1 MLLCKYSKLA
11 EVLSVYKLVHKIR
24 GKCAGLTDNVG
35 IMGIRR
41 SGFMGIKQRFMVM
54 IGLVVLL
61 LAAVSGIGYYMA
73 QSILSDS
80 VKSQL
85 TAIVKDQGSQLDTW
99 IESKAAILDGVG
111 NALSKQSAEVST
123 TKQTLPYLGA
133 IAGDKE
139 ILDLT
144 SGSDSGNS
152 FSYVDGDVTNDFDAR
167 TRDWYKD
174 VKNTGSSLFTA
185 AYVSSGGSSDGKIV
199 ISYAVPL
206 KADSGKTIGAL
217 CEDIDLSVLENV
229 VKKVNYE
236 GQGTGIIIDKKGQ
249 IIASSGEEK
258 VMSLIHDDKELT
270 SHYDA
275 MLAQPTGYFEI
286 SGGDETEM
294 FAYTTLERPGWIVG
308 LFVPKDYVFA
318 SLTKLKIIY
327 TVLCLLGLILITIG
341 GAIFAKHITSVV
353 VRLKDHAVEL
363 SQGNLAVADLEVTSN
378 DEFGDLTKSF
388 NTMKAHLHDLIKQM
402 SSVSEQV
409 AAASEELTA
418 GAHQSAKASTN
429 VAETITKI
437 AEGMQNQNN
446 SIDEAKKEVDAVF
459 TEMQTMTDNTKVIAD
474 TSNDTAIAAKTG
486 EQLMNNAMQK
496 MEHIESSVMSSA
508 DTVRILGENS
518 KEIGAIVETI
528 VAIADQ
534 TNLLALNAAIEAARA
549 GEAGKGF
556 AVVAEE
562 VRKLAAESQTSAE
575 KIKEKISSIQLDTN
589 QAVIAMQEGTVEV
602 QAGTEA
608 INEVGRQFKDIMQ
621 KVSDIKTQIDAFHA
635 ASSRITNGAE
645 RIVGA
650 VDSIDEVSRETA
662 SHTETISAAAEE
674 QSASSTE
681 IASSSDSLA
690 KMASELQNA
699 TNKFKL

>member
-1 MLLCKYSKLA
+1 
-11 EVLSVYKLVHKIR
+11 
-24 GKCAGLTDNVG
+24 
-35 IMGIRR
+35 
-41 SGFMGIKQRFMVM
+41 MGIKQRFMVM

-73 QSILSDS
+73 QWILSDS

-111 NALSKQSAEVST
+111 NTLSKQSAEVST

-152 FSYVDGDVTNDFDAR
+152 FSYLDGDITNDFDAR

-174 VKNTGSSLFTA
+174 AKNTGSSLFTA
-185 AYVSSGGSSDGKIV
+185 AYVSSGGSSDGKLV

-206 KADSGKTIGAL
+206 KADSGKPIGAL

-249 IIASSGEEK
+249 IIASSGEET

-286 SGGDETEM
+286 SRGGETEM

-318 SLTKLKIIY
+318 SLTKLKIVY
-327 TVLCLLGLILITIG
+327 TVLCLLGLILIAIG
-341 GAIFAKHITSVV
+341 GAIFAKQITSVV
-353 VRLKDHAVEL
+353 VRLKNHAVEL

-418 GAHQSAKASTN
+418 GAHQSAEASTN

-459 TEMQTMTDNTKVIAD
+459 TEMQAMTDNTKVIAD

>member
-1 MLLCKYSKLA
+1 M
-11 EVLSVYKLVHKIR
+11 
-24 GKCAGLTDNVG
+24 TDNVE

-152 FSYVDGDVTNDFDAR
+152 FSYVDGDITNDFDAR

-174 VKNTGSSLFTA
+174 AKNTGSSLFTE

-286 SGGDETEM
+286 SRGGETEM

-318 SLTKLKIIY
+318 SLTKLKIVY

-341 GAIFAKHITSVV
+341 GAIFAKQITSVV
-353 VRLKDHAVEL
+353 VRLKNHAVEL

-418 GAHQSAKASTN
+418 GAHQSAEASTN

-459 TEMQTMTDNTKVIAD
+459 TEMQAMTDNTKVIAD

-556 AVVAEE
+556 DVVAEE

-662 SHTETISAAAEE
+662 SHTETISAAAEQ

>member
-1 MLLCKYSKLA
+1 M
-11 EVLSVYKLVHKIR
+11 
-24 GKCAGLTDNVG
+24 TDNVG

-152 FSYVDGDVTNDFDAR
+152 FSYVDGDITNDFDAR

-174 VKNTGSSLFTA
+174 AKNTGSSLFTA

-206 KADSGKTIGAL
+206 KADSGKPIGAL

-286 SGGDETEM
+286 SHGGETEM

-318 SLTKLKIIY
+318 SLTKLKIVY

-341 GAIFAKHITSVV
+341 GAIFAKQITSVV
-353 VRLKDHAVEL
+353 VRLKNHAVEL

-402 SSVSEQV
+402 SNVSEQV

-418 GAHQSAKASTN
+418 GAHQSAEASTN

-459 TEMQTMTDNTKVIAD
+459 TEMQAMTDNTKVIAD

>member
-1 MLLCKYSKLA
+1 M
-11 EVLSVYKLVHKIR
+11 
-24 GKCAGLTDNVG
+24 TDNVG

-152 FSYVDGDVTNDFDAR
+152 FSYVDGDITNDFDAR

-174 VKNTGSSLFTA
+174 AKNTGSSLFTA

-249 IIASSGEEK
+249 IIASSGEET

-286 SGGDETEM
+286 SRGGEAEM

-318 SLTKLKIIY
+318 SLTKLKIVY

-341 GAIFAKHITSVV
+341 GAIFAKQITSVV
-353 VRLKDHAVEL
+353 VRLKNHAVEL

-378 DEFGDLTKSF
+378 DEFGDLTNSF
-388 NTMKAHLHDLIKQM
+388 NTMKAHLHALIKQM

-418 GAHQSAKASTN
+418 GAHQSAEASTN

-459 TEMQTMTDNTKVIAD
+459 TEMQAMTDNTKLIAD

-575 KIKEKISSIQLDTN
+575 KIKEKISSIQVDTN

>member
-1 MLLCKYSKLA
+1 M
-11 EVLSVYKLVHKIR
+11 
-24 GKCAGLTDNVG
+24 TDNVG

-152 FSYVDGDVTNDFDAR
+152 FSYVDGDITNDFDAR

-174 VKNTGSSLFTA
+174 AKNTGSSLFTA

-206 KADSGKTIGAL
+206 KADSGKPIGAL

-286 SGGDETEM
+286 SRGGETEM

-318 SLTKLKIIY
+318 SLTKLKIVY

-341 GAIFAKHITSVV
+341 GAIFAKQITSVV
-353 VRLKDHAVEL
+353 VRLKNHAVEL

-418 GAHQSAKASTN
+418 GAHQSAEASTN

-459 TEMQTMTDNTKVIAD
+459 TEMQAMTDNTKVIAD

-635 ASSRITNGAE
+635 ASSLITNGAE

>member
-1 MLLCKYSKLA
+1 
-11 EVLSVYKLVHKIR
+11 
-24 GKCAGLTDNVG
+24 
-35 IMGIRR
+35 
-41 SGFMGIKQRFMVM
+41 MGIKQRFMVM

-80 VKSQL
+80 VKSQM
-85 TAIVKDQGSQLDTW
+85 TAIVKYQGSQLDTW

-174 VKNTGSSLFTA
+174 AKNTGSSLFTA

-206 KADSGKTIGAL
+206 KADSGKPIGAL

-286 SGGDETEM
+286 SRGGETEM

-318 SLTKLKIIY
+318 SLTKLKIVY

-341 GAIFAKHITSVV
+341 GAIFAKQITSVV
-353 VRLKDHAVEL
+353 VRLKNHAVEL

-378 DEFGDLTKSF
+378 DEFGDLTNSF

-418 GAHQSAKASTN
+418 GAHQSAEASTN

-459 TEMQTMTDNTKVIAD
+459 TEMQAMTDNTKVIAD

>member
-1 MLLCKYSKLA
+1 
-11 EVLSVYKLVHKIR
+11 
-24 GKCAGLTDNVG
+24 
-35 IMGIRR
+35 
-41 SGFMGIKQRFMVM
+41 MGIKQRFMVM

-152 FSYVDGDVTNDFDAR
+152 FSYVDGDITNDFDAR

-174 VKNTGSSLFTA
+174 AKNTGSSLFTA
-185 AYVSSGGSSDGKIV
+185 AYVSSGGSSDGKLV

-286 SGGDETEM
+286 SRGGETEM

-318 SLTKLKIIY
+318 SLTKLKIVY

-341 GAIFAKHITSVV
+341 GAIFAKQITSVV
-353 VRLKDHAVEL
+353 VRLKNHAVEL

-409 AAASEELTA
+409 TAASEELTA
-418 GAHQSAKASTN
+418 GAHQSAEASTN

-459 TEMQTMTDNTKVIAD
+459 TEMQAMTDNTKVIAD

>member
-1 MLLCKYSKLA
+1 M
-11 EVLSVYKLVHKIR
+11 
-24 GKCAGLTDNVG
+24 TDNVG

-41 SGFMGIKQRFMVM
+41 SVFMGIKQRFMVM

-152 FSYVDGDVTNDFDAR
+152 FSYVDGDITNDFDAR

-174 VKNTGSSLFTA
+174 AKNMGSSLFTA

-286 SGGDETEM
+286 SRGGETAM

-318 SLTKLKIIY
+318 SLTKLKIVY

-341 GAIFAKHITSVV
+341 GAIFAKQITSVV
-353 VRLKDHAVEL
+353 VRLKNHAVEL

-378 DEFGDLTKSF
+378 DEFGDLTNSF

-418 GAHQSAKASTN
+418 GAHQSAEASTN

-459 TEMQTMTDNTKVIAD
+459 TEMQAMTDNTKVIAD

>member
-1 MLLCKYSKLA
+1 M
-11 EVLSVYKLVHKIR
+11 
-24 GKCAGLTDNVG
+24 TDNVG

-152 FSYVDGDVTNDFDAR
+152 FSYVDGDITNDFDAR

-174 VKNTGSSLFTA
+174 AKNTGSSLFTA

-286 SGGDETEM
+286 SRGGETEM

-318 SLTKLKIIY
+318 SLTKLKIVY

-341 GAIFAKHITSVV
+341 GAIFAKQITSVV
-353 VRLKDHAVEL
+353 VRLKNHAVEL

-378 DEFGDLTKSF
+378 DEFGDLTNSF
-388 NTMKAHLHDLIKQM
+388 NTMKAHLHALIKQM

-418 GAHQSAKASTN
+418 GAHQSAEASTN

-459 TEMQTMTDNTKVIAD
+459 TEMQAMTDNTKLIAD

-575 KIKEKISSIQLDTN
+575 KIKEKISSIQVDTN

-662 SHTETISAAAEE
+662 SHTETISAAAEQ

>member
-1 MLLCKYSKLA
+1 
-11 EVLSVYKLVHKIR
+11 
-24 GKCAGLTDNVG
+24 
-35 IMGIRR
+35 
-41 SGFMGIKQRFMVM
+41 MGIKQRFMVM

-152 FSYVDGDVTNDFDAR
+152 FSYVDGDITNDFDAR

-174 VKNTGSSLFTA
+174 AKNTGSSLFTA

-258 VMSLIHDDKELT
+258 VMSLIHDDKELK

-286 SGGDETEM
+286 SRGGETEM

-341 GAIFAKHITSVV
+341 GAIFAKQITSVV
-353 VRLKDHAVEL
+353 VRLKNHAVEL

-418 GAHQSAKASTN
+418 GAHQSAEASTN

-459 TEMQTMTDNTKVIAD
+459 TEMQAMTDNTKVIAD

>member
-1 MLLCKYSKLA
+1 M
-11 EVLSVYKLVHKIR
+11 
-24 GKCAGLTDNVG
+24 TDNVE

-152 FSYVDGDVTNDFDAR
+152 FSYVDGDITNDFDAR

-174 VKNTGSSLFTA
+174 AKNTGNALFTE
-185 AYVSSGGSSDGKIV
+185 AYVSLGGSSDGKIV

-286 SGGDETEM
+286 SRGGETEM

-318 SLTKLKIIY
+318 SLTKLKIVY
-327 TVLCLLGLILITIG
+327 TVLCLLGLILIAIG
-341 GAIFAKHITSVV
+341 GAIFAKQITSVV
-353 VRLKDHAVEL
+353 VHLKNHAVEL

-378 DEFGDLTKSF
+378 DELGDLTNSF
-388 NTMKAHLHDLIKQM
+388 NTMKAHLHALIKQM

-418 GAHQSAKASTN
+418 GAHQSAEASTN

-459 TEMQTMTDNTKVIAD
+459 TEMQAMTDNTKLMAD

-556 AVVAEE
+556 TVVAEE

-575 KIKEKISSIQLDTN
+575 KIKEKISSIQVDTN

-662 SHTETISAAAEE
+662 SHTETISAAAEQ
-674 QSASSTE
+674 QSASSAE

>member
-1 MLLCKYSKLA
+1 M
-11 EVLSVYKLVHKIR
+11 
-24 GKCAGLTDNVG
+24 TDNVE

-144 SGSDSGNS
+144 NGSDSGNS
-152 FSYVDGDVTNDFDAR
+152 FSYVDGDITNDFDAR

-174 VKNTGSSLFTA
+174 AKNTGSSLFTE

-206 KADSGKTIGAL
+206 KADSGKTVGAL

-286 SGGDETEM
+286 SRGGGTEM

-318 SLTKLKIIY
+318 SLTKLKIVY

-341 GAIFAKHITSVV
+341 GAIFAKQITSVV
-353 VRLKDHAVEL
+353 VRLKNHAVEL

-388 NTMKAHLHDLIKQM
+388 NTMKAHLHALIKQM

-409 AAASEELTA
+409 ATASEELTA
-418 GAHQSAKASTN
+418 GAHQSAEASTN

-459 TEMQTMTDNTKVIAD
+459 TEMQAMTDNTKLIAD

-575 KIKEKISSIQLDTN
+575 KIKEKISSIQVDTN

-662 SHTETISAAAEE
+662 SHTETISAAAEQ

>member
-1 MLLCKYSKLA
+1 
-11 EVLSVYKLVHKIR
+11 
-24 GKCAGLTDNVG
+24 
-35 IMGIRR
+35 
-41 SGFMGIKQRFMVM
+41 MGIKQRFMVM

-85 TAIVKDQGSQLDTW
+85 TAIVKYQGSQLDTW

-174 VKNTGSSLFTA
+174 AKNTGSSLFTA

-206 KADSGKTIGAL
+206 KADSGKPIGAL

-286 SGGDETEM
+286 SRGGETEM

-318 SLTKLKIIY
+318 SLTKLKIVY

-341 GAIFAKHITSVV
+341 GAIFAKQITSVV
-353 VRLKDHAVEL
+353 VRLKNHAVEL

-378 DEFGDLTKSF
+378 DEFGDLTNSF

-418 GAHQSAKASTN
+418 GAHQSAEASTN

-459 TEMQTMTDNTKVIAD
+459 TEMQAMTDNTKVIAD